1 MSIAIT
7 VFAKTR
13 KTEEGRSF
21 TSYNGRLTKKNG
33 EVVSVGV
40 KFKSPCEGP
49 KKEDCPC
56 NILFEK
62 QDANLAQRY
71 DEDTERV
78 YNTLWI
84 AKYILGPAYEDH
96 SLDEF

>member
-1 MSIAIT
+1 MAIQIT

-13 KTEEGRSF
+13 KTEEGRAF

-33 EVVSVGV
+33 ETLSVGI
-40 KFKSPCEGP
+40 KFKSPCTGP
-49 KKEDCPC
+49 NKEECPC
-56 NILFEK
+56 NIIFEK

-71 DEDTERV
+71 DEEADRV
-78 YNTLWI
+78 YSTLWI
-84 AKYILGPAYEDH
+84 AAYKMGEPYEDH